1 MRRAFRLLIASAMV
15 MALPIV
21 AAALEP
27 GWTAELPGITD
38 SAVVA
43 GGAIAVASGDSVT
56 VFKDGKIQWT
66 WKAEEKVRKV
76 ASDAEG
82 SILAVFGRSLVKLS
96 AEGMRLWESDTFDLA
111 YSLGVLEDGV
121 ILVGYE
127 YGLLAFGPNG
137 GKYLWEHYAHEECD
151 T

>member
-1 MRRAFRLLIASAMV
+1 MRRAFLLLIASAMV
-15 MALPIV
+15 LALPFM
-21 AAALEP
+21 AAALAP

-43 GGAIAVASGDSVT
+43 GGGIAVASGDRVT
-56 VFKDGKIQWT
+56 VFIDGKTQWT
-66 WKAEEKVRKV
+66 WKAEEQVRKV
-76 ASDAEG
+76 AADADG
-82 SILAVFGRSLVKLS
+82 SILAAFGRSLVKLS
-96 AEGMRLWESDTFDLA
+96 AEGMPLWESDTFDLA

>member
-1 MRRAFRLLIASAMV
+1 MRISIRLLIASAMV
-15 MALPIV
+15 LALPFV
-21 AAALEP
+21 ASALEP

-43 GGAIAVASGDSVT
+43 GGGIAVASGDSVT

-66 WKAEEKVRKV
+66 WKAEEQVRKV
-76 ASDAEG
+76 ATDAEG
-82 SILAVFGRSLVKLS
+82 SILAAFGRSLVKLS
-96 AEGMRLWESDTFDLA
+96 AEGMPLWESDTYDLA
-111 YSLGVLEDGV
+111 YLLGVMEDGV

-137 GKYLWEHYAHEECD
+137 GEYLWEHYAHEECD